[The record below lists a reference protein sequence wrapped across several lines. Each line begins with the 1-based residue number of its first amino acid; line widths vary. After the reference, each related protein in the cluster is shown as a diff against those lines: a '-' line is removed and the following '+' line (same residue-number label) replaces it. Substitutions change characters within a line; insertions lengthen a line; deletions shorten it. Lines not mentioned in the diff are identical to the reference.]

1 MADRKLSLS
10 QELSACRKSFE
21 VKILQVK
28 TPTVAESNYRTAYNN
43 GVQNWLRQ
51 E

>member
-1 MADRKLSLS
+1 MPDRKLSLS
-10 QELSACRKSFE
+10 QELCACRKSCE

-28 TPTVAESNYRTAYNN
+28 TPAVAELNYRTSDNN